1 MERPGR
7 TDHGIKQAAV
17 RLNTQKQAEHP
28 VSGDRENAVEREEI
42 RGQRDPEVI
51 SVCHHKPA
59 IASDAKPADP
69 TAHQQNPERMGQF
82 MPEDI
87 NESRARQAEESD
99 QPDDRAQ
106 GEEPKFF
113 AGPKPLCYRRAR
125 KDSEK
130 RLTKNCAK

>member
-1 MERPGR
+1 M
-7 TDHGIKQAAV
+7 
-17 RLNTQKQAEHP
+17 
-28 VSGDRENAVEREEI
+28 
-42 RGQRDPEVI
+42 
-51 SVCHHKPA
+51 PA

-113 AGPKPLCYRRAR
+113 AGPKPLRYRRAR

-130 RLTKNCAK
+130 RLTKNCANRQQKNRGDKLHPPCRYHQ